1 MKVLIYYGL
10 YYVQVEN
17 VFDSGVEQVDDII
30 LRITVTAI
38 CGFDF
43 YFYRGKI
50 FQVKYGDIFGY
61 EFMGEVVEIGK
72 DVKNL

>member
-17 VFDSGVEQVDDII
+17 VFDLGVEQVDDII
-30 LRITVTAI
+30 LCITVMVI

-43 YFYRGKI
+43 YFY
-50 FQVKYGDIFGY
+50 
-61 EFMGEVVEIGK
+61 
-72 DVKNL
+72 